1 MVEAETQS
9 IYDLE
14 HLPGHREIRRPKYA
28 VKYWPQSETCQR
40 NPRKYVLVA
49 KSDSQRT
56 IRNIIRRI
64 DTQDGNHQY
73 SSFRVRSLVDSD
85 EYPEGVFS
93 TEIRQDDDGNFL
105 LYVAYI
111 PAEDE
116 PEPNPRNEDVVK
128 TIRYGAECTL
138 AGDMKAALRGNGN
151 KPKDIVQVTGTVE
164 QWKCRFDDPNVA
176 FHSEQLHLWTED
188 RVYGFMQSDGCAM
201 VVDMPRYPIMT
212 FSPA

>member
-56 IRNIIRRI
+56 IRNIMRRI

-85 EYPEGVFS
+85 EYPEGEF
-93 TEIRQDDDGNFL
+93 N
-105 LYVAYI
+105 
-111 PAEDE
+111 
-116 PEPNPRNEDVVK
+116 
-128 TIRYGAECTL
+128 
-138 AGDMKAALRGNGN
+138 
-151 KPKDIVQVTGTVE
+151 
-164 QWKCRFDDPNVA
+164 
-176 FHSEQLHLWTED
+176 
-188 RVYGFMQSDGCAM
+188 
-201 VVDMPRYPIMT
+201 
-212 FSPA
+212 

>member
-1 MVEAETQS
+1 M
-9 IYDLE
+9 
-14 HLPGHREIRRPKYA
+14 
-28 VKYWPQSETCQR
+28 VKYWTQSETCQR
-40 NPRKYVLVA
+40 NPRKYTLIA

-56 IRNIIRRI
+56 IRNIMRRI
-64 DTQDGNHQY
+64 DTQNGNHQY
-73 SSFRVRSLVDSD
+73 SSFRVRSLVDSE
-85 EYPEGVFS
+85 EYPEGEFS

-128 TIRYGAECTL
+128 TIRYGTECTL

-188 RVYGFMQSDGCAM
+188 RVYGFMQSDGCAV
-201 VVDMPRYPIMT
+201 VVDMPRN
-212 FSPA
+212 PASD

>member
-14 HLPGHREIRRPKYA
+14 HLPGHKEIQRPKYA

-56 IRNIIRRI
+56 IRNIMRRI

-116 PEPNPRNEDVVK
+116 PEPNPATR
-128 TIRYGAECTL
+128 
-138 AGDMKAALRGNGN
+138 M
-151 KPKDIVQVTGTVE
+151 
-164 QWKCRFDDPNVA
+164 W
-176 FHSEQLHLWTED
+176 
-188 RVYGFMQSDGCAM
+188 
-201 VVDMPRYPIMT
+201 
-212 FSPA
+212 